1 LNVLSNDAEWY
12 SIFNFKVIK
21 SCNFSSKIEILACGT
36 GSNDKKSSQLK
47 RTLSFGLEMTFC
59 VWRGISLV
67 ELKEERMKLMSI
79 LLLYTD

>member
-1 LNVLSNDAEWY
+1 LNVLSNDAESAVY
-12 SIFNFKVIK
+12 FNFKVK

-36 GSNDKKSSQLK
+36 GSNDKKSSPLK

-67 ELKEERMKLMSI
+67 ELKEEA
-79 LLLYTD
+79 